1 MKVLVTDIDQ
11 RFSLRTQSVTNY
23 LVLQLPSGKQIR
35 ALMDDADTQAVIA
48 ESAGAPQ
55 EVQYTNDHRGRS
67 EIAYTGP
74 EDFSEDNPFQLD
86 PAVPLDTSPQLTPIG
101 DMPQGG
107 WDAPEPTKH
116 VTSGA
121 VEWEK
126 LPDTQLPPQMKRILK
141 ASRINP
147 VISLEDLD
155 NLKIQ
160 ILERM
165 KEQPQAGK
173 VEWDTG
179 PKRRMG
185 AVPRRTVPMDEAG
198 NPIPPG
204 GIIEADPGE
213 GPDEDDDG
221 VSQA

>member
-11 RFSLRTQSVTNY
+11 RFSLRNQSVTNY
-23 LVLQLPSGKQIR
+23 LVLQLPSGRQVR

-48 ESAGAPQ
+48 ESAGSTQ
-55 EVQYTNDHRGRS
+55 EVHDHRGKS
-67 EIAYTGP
+67 EVAYTGP
-74 EDFSEDNPFQLD
+74 EDFNEDNPFQLD
-86 PAVPLDTSPQLTPIG
+86 PAVQLDSSPQLTPVGGG
-101 DMPQGG
+101 DD
-107 WDAPEPTKH
+107 WKTPEPTKH
-116 VTSGA
+116 VTSGN

-126 LPDTQLPPQMKRILK
+126 LPDTQLPPQMKRILR
-141 ASRINP
+141 ASRISP
-147 VISLEDLD
+147 IISIEDLD
-155 NLKIQ
+155 NLKVE

-165 KEQPQAGK
+165 REQPKAGK

-179 PKRRMG
+179 PKRKM
-185 AVPRRTVPMDEAG
+185 AAAPRRTVPMDEAG

-221 VSQA
+221 VAQA

>member
-11 RFSLRTQSVTNY
+11 RFSLRTQAVTNY
-23 LVLQLPSGKQIR
+23 IVLQLPSGRQIR

-48 ESAGAPQ
+48 ESAGTPQ
-55 EVQYTNDHRGRS
+55 EPVAYTNDHRGRS
-67 EIAYTGP
+67 EVAYTGP
-74 EDFSEDNPFQLD
+74 EDYGDGDPFKLSEQAF
-86 PAVPLDTSPQLTPIG
+86 DTGPQLTPVG
-101 DMPQGG
+101 PEDG
-107 WDAPEPTKH
+107 WKHPEPTKH

-126 LPDTQLPPQMKRILK
+126 LPDTQLPPQMKNILR

-155 NLKIQ
+155 TLKAQ

-165 KEQPQAGK
+165 KTQPKAGA

-179 PKRRMG
+179 PRRK
-185 AVPRRTVPMDEAG
+185 AASVPRRTVPMDEAG

-221 VSQA
+221 VAQA